1 MTMKIKTRSTFAVLF
16 YIDKSKAKKK
26 SKGLCIITGRITI
39 DTQIARFS
47 TKMDIAPEMWDTQ
60 TGRAIGK
67 GKEISKINR
76 TLDNLEQEIQSHY
89 DRLVLEDGYVTAE
102 AVKNALNGIGK
113 KATGLLELFREHNE
127 EFKLRVGV
135 NRVKETYEQYLYSY
149 KVLAKFL
156 WLRFQVE
163 EIALNQLTHSFI
175 DAYDFYLRVDKRLT
189 DNSIHNHIIPLRKIV
204 RRAISQDI
212 IKRDPFVNYV
222 LEQPLRQRRHLTM
235 DEFQK
240 LLTTPMTEKHLERCR
255 DMFLFACF
263 SGMSYA
269 DVCNL
274 SDRHITKDD
283 NGIMWIRI
291 ERQKTKSECR
301 IRLLS
306 VPIQIMEKYKHE
318 RTDDKIFKLKTL
330 KTIDENL
337 KTIAQKCG
345 IESRLCYHMGRHT
358 YATQVCISQGVPIET
373 LCKMMGHRSVQTTQ
387 IYAKIT
393 NQKVNEDMKILSN
406 RIKNRYELPKDD
418 VPEDFHRNQY
428 FYDKSTN
435 KVIFKAKK
443 DGL

>member
-1 MTMKIKTRSTFAVLF
+1 MIMKIKTRSTFAVLF

-47 TKMDIAPEMWDTQ
+47 TKMDVNPEMWDAQ
-60 TGRAIGK
+60 IGRAIGK
-67 GKEISKINR
+67 GKEVTKINR
-76 TLDNLEQEIQSHY
+76 TLDKLEQEIQSHY

-163 EIALNQLTHSFI
+163 EIALNQLTHNFI
-175 DAYDFYLRVDKRLT
+175 DTYDFYLRVDKRLT

-263 SGMSYA
+263 SGMAYA

-274 SDRHITKDD
+274 SEKHITKDD

-337 KTIAQKCG
+337 KTIAKKCG

-393 NQKVNEDMKILSN
+393 NQKVNEDMKILSSH
-406 RIKNRYELPKDD
+406 IENRYELPKDD
-418 VPEDFHRNQY
+418 VPEDFGRNQY
-428 FYDKSTN
+428 YK
-435 KVIFKAKK
+435 
-443 DGL
+443 